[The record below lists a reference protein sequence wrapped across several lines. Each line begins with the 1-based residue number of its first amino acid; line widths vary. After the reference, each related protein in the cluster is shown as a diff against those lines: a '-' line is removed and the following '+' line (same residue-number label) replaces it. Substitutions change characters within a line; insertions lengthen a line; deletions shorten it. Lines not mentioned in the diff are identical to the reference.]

1 MKKIILCFLFMVCAF
16 SSSIKGV
23 FAESMSNVEP
33 LDNESGL
40 IEQSVMGYK
49 ALAKKDN
56 LSLFDELE
64 KMGIMKNGYFDVEI
78 DDSNKSYL
86 EALNDEI
93 MKEHHHSALAQNTIR
108 MPLRRASRKNKG
120 KWIYQYTIDPFSFY
134 KNSAT
139 GKWRTVQTTSTITHT
154 AHTVVEGNVTH
165 STSWP
170 VPYYN
175 PAYKHLL
182 GA

>member
-1 MKKIILCFLFMVCAF
+1 MMCVF
-16 SSSIKGV
+16 SSSMTGV
-23 FAESMSNVEP
+23 FAENISEVEIVHN
-33 LDNESGL
+33 DSDL

-49 ALAKKDN
+49 ELAKKDN

-64 KMGIMKNGYFDVEI
+64 KTGIIKNGYFNIEI
-78 DDSNKSYL
+78 DNSNKSFL
-86 EALNDEI
+86 ETLNDEI
-93 MKEHHHSALAQNTIR
+93 MKENHHSALAQNTIR
-108 MPLRRASRKNKG
+108 IPLRRASRKNKG

-134 KNSAT
+134 RNSVT

-154 AHTVVEGNVTH
+154 AHTVIEGNVTH
-165 STSWP
+165 SSSWP